1 MPHMMKSNYLASV
14 LVITSA
20 IAFATPA
27 RAEST
32 AGESTG
38 RYKIHII
45 TVGQGDELF
54 ARFGHI
60 GVVVDDREHRTRKV
74 YNFGTFDFSDPDLQ
88 IRYARGFLM
97 YWLSVSSYRGLVQSY
112 EHDNREVVLRTL
124 ALSDA
129 QAEEIARR
137 LEINAR
143 PENRDYQYR
152 HYLDNCCTRIRDLI
166 DDVTGGAIS
175 RDRKKGAT
183 GRTFRDW
190 TRRALEGMPL
200 YSTVI
205 LYSLGPAIDRPIS
218 RWEEEFLPEVL
229 SQDLDDV
236 ILADGH
242 ALVESSRVVM
252 RRQGPAVG
260 GSVSDIDIAVL
271 GGIGLVLAFG
281 LFVPLFARRRRVA
294 NRALGAGLTMY
305 GLIAGLGGLMLVL
318 YWTWTT
324 HYDTHYNE
332 NLLLTPVTHL
342 WLLGPGVKLL
352 FKGDLGA
359 RTARF
364 LELYLLASMAAVLV
378 DIALKLGPFIQNNWN
393 VVAFAALADAALYTA
408 LKRRRR

>member
-1 MPHMMKSNYLASV
+1 MPFMMKPMNLAS
-14 LVITSA
+14 LVIVASA
-20 IAFATPA
+20 IALATEA
-27 RAEST
+27 RAET
-32 AGESTG
+32 ASSEDAG
-38 RYKIHII
+38 RYKIHIV
-45 TVGQGDELF
+45 TVGQGDDLF

-60 GVVVDDREHRTRKV
+60 GAVVDDREHRTRKV

-88 IRYARGFLM
+88 IKYARGFLL
-97 YWLSVSSYRGLVQSY
+97 YWVSVSSYRGFVQAY
-112 EHDNREVVLRTL
+112 EHYNRDVVLRTL
-124 ALSDA
+124 ALSDEEA
-129 QAEEIARR
+129 AEVAHR
-137 LEINAR
+137 LELNAR
-143 PENRDYQYR
+143 PENREYQYR

-175 RDRKKGAT
+175 RDRKKGTT

-190 TRRALEGMPL
+190 TRRALDGMPI
-200 YSTVI
+200 YSAII

-218 RWEEEFLPEVL
+218 RWDEEFLPEVL
-229 SQDLDDV
+229 SEDLDDV
-236 ILADGH
+236 ILSNGR
-242 ALVESSRVVM
+242 ALVENSRVVM
-252 RRQGPAVG
+252 KRNGPPVG
-260 GSVSDIDIAVL
+260 ATVDIVEIGVL

-281 LFVPLFARRRRVA
+281 LFVPLFSRRRGLA
-294 NRALGAGLTMY
+294 NRALGTGLTVY

-364 LELYLLASMAAVLV
+364 LELYLLASMAIVLV
-378 DIALKLGPFIQNNWN
+378 DVALKLGPFIQNNWN

-408 LKRRRR
+408 LRRRRR